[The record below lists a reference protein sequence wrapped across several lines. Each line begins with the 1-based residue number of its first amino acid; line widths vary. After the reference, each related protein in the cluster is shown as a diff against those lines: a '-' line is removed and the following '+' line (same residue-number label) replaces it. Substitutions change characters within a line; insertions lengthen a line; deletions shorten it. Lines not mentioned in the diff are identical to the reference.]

1 MEFAAF
7 AERAERLADEPGDIE
22 TTLAVADLLAA
33 AGEDTGSDGD
43 TAGADGDIADSSDDL
58 PTVTRFLLGRV
69 FPAHDT
75 QTLDVGPTLCR
86 EALAK
91 AAGPN
96 VTAADVE
103 DRLAAEGEIGAVAAG
118 LDVGG
123 QRGLATFGG
132 GSEPGTAGRDALTVR
147 AVDAELRSL
156 AAAAGDGSESRK
168 RDALFGL
175 FNRCGPAEAK
185 LLSRLVLGE
194 MRLGVGEGTV
204 RDAVAEAFLTVDDD
218 AESADG
224 DAESDDGDA
233 DEPALQA
240 DTEAVAAVERALQVT
255 NDYGRVAR
263 LAREEGVT
271 GLREEHLAVGRPVQA
286 MLAQAGTA
294 TDALESFGE
303 VAVETKFDGARVQ
316 IHYAPDADA
325 ASDSGSPA
333 DAAGDSTDPDPAGLG
348 PRIYSRNMDD
358 VTDAL
363 PEIAEYV
370 EARVDAPVILDGE
383 VVAVDDDG
391 DPRPFQEV
399 LRRFRRKHD
408 VDRMREEVRLRL
420 HAFDCL
426 HADGTDLVDG
436 PRRVRHERLVDVLP
450 DAAVDRSVATDV
462 EAIAAAERTALEA
475 GHEGVMLKNPAS
487 AYTPGDRGRDW
498 LKRKP
503 DVETLDAVVVGAE
516 WGEGRRAEL
525 FGTFLLGVRDES
537 GGSGGLDSG
546 VVESGDADTTA
557 GDAAPLAGYATV
569 GKVATGVTDEEL
581 ADLTERLRPHVVREE
596 GTTVAFDPALVVEV
610 GYEEIQ
616 PSPTYSSG
624 YALRFPRFVGV
635 REDKDVADADS
646 LERVERLAGD
656 STAVI
661 DDETA
666 GRDGGTTGRD
676 DSAAD
681 RPDRP

>member
-7 AERAERLADEPGDIE
+7 AERAERLADVSGDIE

-33 AGEDTGSDGD
+33 ADEDAGDAGGDAAGSDDGAGD
-43 TAGADGDIADSSDDL
+43 ADDL

-75 QTLDVGPTLCR
+75 RTLDVGPALCR
-86 EALAK
+86 EAMAR

-96 VTAADVE
+96 VTAADIE
-103 DRLAAEGEIGAVAAG
+103 DRLAARGEIGAVAAD
-118 LDVGG
+118 LDFGG
-123 QRGLATFGG
+123 QRGLAAFGG
-132 GSEPGTAGRDALTVR
+132 GSASGNAGRDALTVR

-185 LLSRLVLGE
+185 LLARLVLGA
-194 MRLGVGEGTV
+194 MRLGVGEGTL
-204 RDAVAEAFLTVDDD
+204 RDAVAEAFLTD
-218 AESADG
+218 EG
-224 DAESDDGDA
+224 DAESGGDAESEDGDT
-233 DEPALQA
+233 DEPALRA
-240 DTEAVAAVERALQVT
+240 DGEAVAAVERALQVT
-255 NDYGRVAR
+255 NDYGHVAR
-263 LAREEGVT
+263 LARDEGIA
-271 GLREEHLAVGRPVQA
+271 GLREERLAVGRPVQA

-294 TDALESFGE
+294 GDAIESFGE

-316 IHYAPDADA
+316 IHYAPGTDHVDADS
-325 ASDSGSPA
+325 SDTDESP
-333 DAAGDSTDPDPAGLG
+333 LG

-358 VTDAL
+358 VTAAL

-370 EARVDAPVILDGE
+370 ADRVDIPIIVDGE

-391 DPRPFQEV
+391 DPLPFQEV

-426 HADGTDLVDG
+426 HADGADLLDD
-436 PRRVRHERLVDVLP
+436 PLRVRHERLTDALP
-450 DAAVDRSVATDV
+450 DAAADLSVATDA
-462 EAIAAAERTALEA
+462 EAIAAAERAALEA
-475 GHEGVMLKNPAS
+475 GHEGVMLKNPDS

-525 FGTFLLGVRDES
+525 FGTFLLGVRETSTDPGAPRS
-537 GGSGGLDSG
+537 DAPD
-546 VVESGDADTTA
+546 SGDADAAA
-557 GDAAPLAGYATV
+557 GDAPLDGYATV

-581 ADLTERLRPHVVREE
+581 ADLTERLEPHVVREE

-616 PSPTYSSG
+616 PSPTYSAG

-635 REDKDVADADS
+635 REDKDLGDADS

-656 STAVI
+656 SADETDA
-661 DDETA
+661 ETA
-666 GRDGGTTGRD
+666 GRD
-676 DSAAD
+676 DSAED
-681 RPDRP
+681 RLDPDRP